1 MFVQNDVI
9 CCATCTHGDNT
20 HCLLPSFIPVKTR
33 NVGQCPTWWSP
44 CRTQVAP
51 SVQCRKVW
59 LTPTTRC
66 RAVTVPRNESGWNLH
81 GYPKLVNRSQP
92 LVGQSSPYCGDTWRT
107 YRLLNKFF
115 PIVNTCLSCEDIARQ
130 SCATVPRWQVLAT
143 FYASCVFSE
152 PRAAG
157 FRPAS

>member
-59 LTPTTRC
+59 L
-66 RAVTVPRNESGWNLH
+66 
-81 GYPKLVNRSQP
+81 
-92 LVGQSSPYCGDTWRT
+92 
-107 YRLLNKFF
+107 
-115 PIVNTCLSCEDIARQ
+115 
-130 SCATVPRWQVLAT
+130 
-143 FYASCVFSE
+143 
-152 PRAAG
+152 
-157 FRPAS
+157 